1 MCACSWR
8 GWVFPL
14 AAYVGVELSGPA
26 DAKEQAR
33 AAWRRGERGALVGLQ
48 VSLLRHHGGRGE
60 CAADVV
66 AKFSA
71 SNTQSFLQVYG
82 GSACTVA
89 PEDRMPALPF
99 DVVVY
104 DLVQLLVRR
113 DDCSV
118 DSLVLPDTRIS
129 EDQVCCHA

>member
-1 MCACSWR
+1 M
-8 GWVFPL
+8 
-14 AAYVGVELSGPA
+14 
-26 DAKEQAR
+26 
-33 AAWRRGERGALVGLQ
+33 
-48 VSLLRHHGGRGE
+48 
-60 CAADVV
+60 
-66 AKFSA
+66 
-71 SNTQSFLQVYG
+71 
-82 GSACTVA
+82 A

-118 DSLVLPDTRIS
+118 DSLVLPDTRIP